1 MQYLEVFRSTYQ
13 LYAGVGFSVLTG
25 VLALQRPRT
34 TTFTLVP
41 DIIIIIITII
51 IIIIIINIIIII
63 YATT

>member
-1 MQYLEVFRSTYQ
+1 MQYLEVFRSTHQ

-41 DIIIIIITII
+41 DINIIIITFIIIVII
-51 IIIIIINIIIII
+51 IIIIVI
-63 YATT
+63 YAT

>member
-1 MQYLEVFRSTYQ
+1 MQYLEVFRSTHQ

-25 VLALQRPRT
+25 VLALQRTRT

-41 DIIIIIITII
+41 DIIIII

>member
-1 MQYLEVFRSTYQ
+1 MQYLEVFRSTHQ

-51 IIIIIINIIIII
+51 IIIVIIIIII